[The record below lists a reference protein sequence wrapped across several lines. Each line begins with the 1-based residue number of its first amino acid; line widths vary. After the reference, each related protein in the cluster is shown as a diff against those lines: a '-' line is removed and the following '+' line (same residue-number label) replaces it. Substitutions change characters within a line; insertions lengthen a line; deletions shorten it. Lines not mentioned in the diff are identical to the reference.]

1 MQDKKTG
8 GNQMKMYEVLDL
20 QVLYNSI
27 ANIKLPLKT
36 TYKFTRLMKRAEEE
50 INFYQE
56 KFREIIEEY
65 GVKENGE
72 YKLTPD
78 GQSIVIISGKEV
90 ECNNKLAELRNLD
103 VSIEGIKF
111 TIEELEGIDVS
122 IQELSC
128 LMSLIEE

>member
-1 MQDKKTG
+1 
-8 GNQMKMYEVLDL
+8 MKMYEVLEL
-20 QVLYNSI
+20 QSLYTSI

-50 INFYQE
+50 ISFYQE
-56 KFREIIEEY
+56 KFREIVEEY

-78 GQSIVIISGKEV
+78 GQSIVIIAGKEV
-90 ECNNKLAELRNLD
+90 ECNQKLAELRNLE
-103 VSIEGIKF
+103 VMIEGITF
-111 TIEELEGIDVS
+111 SIDELEGIDVS

-128 LMSLIEE
+128 LMPLIED

>member
-1 MQDKKTG
+1 
-8 GNQMKMYEVLDL
+8 MKMYEVLDL

-27 ANIKLPLKT
+27 ANVKLPLKT

-50 INFYQE
+50 VAFYQE
-56 KFREIIEEY
+56 KFREIVEEY

-78 GQSIVIISGKEV
+78 GMSIVIIPGKEA
-90 ECNNKLAELRNLD
+90 ECNSKLAELRNLD
-103 VSIEGIKF
+103 VSIEGITF
-111 TIEELEGIDVS
+111 TIDELEGIDVS

-128 LMSLIEE
+128 LMSLIED